1 MISYGEIKRNTWPLA
16 TFVIIQKW
24 QIITRNNKA
33 YIRLNSQLYCSY
45 KLTNHGSLCVWRREE
60 KRRRHYNAE
69 YNHTSEK
76 NTIMLWLLTLATSHN
91 HTSEKNTLRFSS
103 ILLFFFF
110 FPHQKK
116 HILFLFPHLAA
127 CCNQESMWHD
137 SFFFWET
144 CDTTREDV
152 SNTCF
157 FPVQ

>member
-1 MISYGEIKRNTWPLA
+1 MISYGEIKRNSWPLA

-103 ILLFFFF
+103 ILLFFSFFLTKRSTSFFF
-110 FPHQKK
+110 FPTSLPAA
-116 HILFLFPHLAA
+116 IRRVCDMTPFFLRD
-127 CCNQESMWHD
+127 MWHD
-137 SFFFWET
+137 SWG
-144 CDTTREDV
+144 CIKYV
-152 SNTCF
+152 F